1 MKCKYLKMELTIKIK
16 LQFITSQHMLEDL
29 HHTLTNDHGTELDF
43 ESLCPLEGRNR
54 TEYWGTV

>member
-1 MKCKYLKMELTIKIK
+1 MELTIKIK